1 MNLSSRLWVILC
13 LLLPGLLLFGCSP
26 AAGVQD
32 IEITFDGERCQYEG
46 PEAIVEGEVVM
57 ILNDPTDHEYLH
69 LHVGPFAEGN
79 TWQDLVEFYEELGQ
93 IDGRT
98 PDVGPPQW
106 VGDIDPMSVD
116 GDSSRRHQMRYFRE
130 WEYSLDLGSY
140 GIMCAAHR
148 GVKGVWLAAP
158 LEVRP

>member
-1 MNLSSRLWVILC
+1 MNLSSRLRVILFF
-13 LLLPGLLLFGCSP
+13 LLPGLLLLGCSP

-46 PEAIVEGEVVM
+46 PEEIVKGEVVM
-57 ILNDPTDHEYLH
+57 ILNDPTDHENLH
-69 LHVGPFAEGN
+69 LHVGPFAEGK
-79 TWQDLVEFYEELGQ
+79 TWQELVEFYEELGQ

-106 VGDIDPMSVD
+106 WGDLNPTSVGGDPSLVAQ
-116 GDSSRRHQMRYFRE
+116 RRYFRE
-130 WEYSLDLGSY
+130 WEYSLDPGSY

-158 LEVRP
+158 LEVTP